1 MNKSRQQRRP
11 AAFRLDDADTAT
23 TTARWGA
30 GPSGQAVEVIP
41 EPETAPVPIE
51 VDVQAQSPRVGFRWS
66 RLFWSASSGLLL
78 LAVGLAV
85 TDLIEGLS
93 AHNRELG
100 WLGAALAIL
109 ATVAVGVIAIKEAV
123 GLLRLATM
131 ERLHARAAGTLI
143 SDDRT
148 EGRALARE
156 LLALTRRA
164 PRLARSRATLESHL
178 GDIIDGADM
187 VRLAERELMAPL
199 DQEARRLISAAAT
212 RVSVVTALSPRAA
225 IDLLFVFGSAL
236 NLIRRLAY
244 LYGVRPGT
252 LGLVR
257 LTRLVIVQ
265 LAATGG
271 LATGDSLVQQMLG
284 HGIAV
289 RLSARLG
296 EGVLNGMLTAR
307 LGLAALDTIRPLP
320 FTALPRPT
328 LRDLMGELIRGY
340 GGGDERQKLPESAIS
355 QPPNS

>member
-1 MNKSRQQRRP
+1 MNKSWQHRPP
-11 AAFRLDDADTAT
+11 AAFRLDDADAAT
-23 TTARWGA
+23 TQVRWA
-30 GPSGQAVEVIP
+30 ESPSGQAVEVIA
-41 EPETAPVPIE
+41 EPENAPPLVAL
-51 VDVQAQSPRVGFRWS
+51 DVQALSPRPRFRWG
-66 RLFWSASSGLLL
+66 RLFWSACAGLAL
-78 LAVGLAV
+78 LAIGLAI
-85 TDLIEGLS
+85 TDLIEGLA
-93 AHNRELG
+93 AHNPELA

-109 ATVAVGVIAIKEAV
+109 ATIAVGVIAVKEAV
-123 GLLRLATM
+123 GLLRLATV
-131 ERLHARAAGTLI
+131 ERLHQRAAGTLI
-143 SDDRT
+143 SDDRI

-156 LLALTRRA
+156 LLALTHSM
-164 PRLARSRATLESHL
+164 PRLARSRATLEGHL

-212 RVSVVTALSPRAA
+212 RVSVVTALSPRAL
-225 IDLLFVFGSAL
+225 IDILFVLGSAL
-236 NLIRRLAY
+236 TLVRRLAY

-252 LGLVR
+252 LGLAR
-257 LTRLVIVQ
+257 LIRLVIVQ

-307 LGLAALDTIRPLP
+307 LGLAAMDTIRPLP

-328 LRDLMGELIRGY
+328 LRDLMGELIRSY
-340 GGGDERQKLPESAIS
+340 GGGEERQKLPESAIS
-355 QPPNS
+355 PPPNG

>member
-1 MNKSRQQRRP
+1 MSKNWQHRPP
-11 AAFRLDDADTAT
+11 AAFRLDDPDLRTAQVRRAAT
-23 TTARWGA
+23 
-30 GPSGQAVEVIP
+30 PSGYAVEVIP
-41 EPETAPVPIE
+41 EPDFAPPAIAVDAPV
-51 VDVQAQSPRVGFRWS
+51 QAPRSRFRWG
-66 RLFWSASSGLLL
+66 RIFWSAAAGLLA

-85 TDLIEGLS
+85 TGLIQALF
-93 AHNRELG
+93 ARNLELG
-100 WLGAALAIL
+100 WLGLALAIVAAASLAVVAVRETLGLLQL
-109 ATVAVGVIAIKEAV
+109 ATV
-123 GLLRLATM
+123 
-131 ERLHARAAGTLI
+131 ERLHERAARILV
-143 SDDRT
+143 SDDRI

-156 LLALTRRA
+156 LLGLTRGM

-212 RVSVVTALSPRAA
+212 RVSVVTALSPRAVVD
-225 IDLLFVFGSAL
+225 ILFVLGAAL
-236 NLIRRLAY
+236 NLVRRLAY

-252 LGLVR
+252 LGLAR
-257 LTRLVIVQ
+257 LLRLVVLQ
-265 LAATGG
+265 LVATGG
-271 LATGDSLVQQMLG
+271 LATSDSLIQQMLG

-296 EGVLNGMLTAR
+296 EGVVNGMLTAR

-340 GGGDERQKLPESAIS
+340 GDAEERQRPADASIPQS
-355 QPPNS
+355 SSG